1 MFTIVDFNN
10 FWSPSGGGVR
20 RYHLQKMAFYE
31 RQNEVL
37 SVFVMPSA
45 STYTEKRSDG
55 LIIEHVEAFR
65 FPGNWEYRFMWKSKQ
80 IRPILE

>member
-31 RQNEVL
+31 HQKEGL

-45 STYTEKRSDG
+45 
-55 LIIEHVEAFR
+55 
-65 FPGNWEYRFMWKSKQ
+65 
-80 IRPILE
+80 

>member
-31 RQNEVL
+31 NLSSESEEQVL
-37 SVFVMPSA
+37 SVFVMPDSKTFTEKKSA
-45 STYTEKRSDG
+45 S
-55 LIIEHVEAFR
+55 LVIEHVEAFR
-65 FPGNWEYRFMWKSKQ
+65 FPGKWE
-80 IRPILE
+80 